1 MKKLTFLAALL
12 CASVMAFAQTPVRSA
27 YVTTELVD
35 FSKITLT
42 SSGGSGDPVMTK
54 DAENQTISIQLVGTP
69 GWQWGNQAWITLTN
83 VAESGLDTSLEYK
96 LSFTATA
103 SSTDC
108 GGVTLKFF
116 DNNQLFYTGDNYLS
130 FNAPYNFE
138 SEWITP
144 TASATNGSIVL
155 DFGWDPVQTITI
167 SNLSFLER
175 EVVTAIDNVETDVN
189 AQKVIENGQLVIIKN
204 GIRYNV
210 AGQEVR

>member
-12 CASVMAFAQTPVRSA
+12 CASVMAFAQSPVRSA
-27 YVTTELVD
+27 FVTTELVD
-35 FSKITLT
+35 FSKISLD
-42 SSGGSGDPVMTK
+42 SYCGNGNPVMTM
-54 DAENQTISIQLVGTP
+54 DAENQTISIQLVAQTS
-69 GWQWGNQAWITLTN
+69 WQWGNQAKITLTN
-83 VAESGLDTSLEYK
+83 VAESGLDLTSQYK

-116 DNNQLFYTGDNYLS
+116 DDNQLFYTGENYLS
-130 FNAPYNFE
+130 FNTPYNFE

-167 SNLSFLER
+167 SNLSFLEGD
-175 EVVTAIDNVETDVN
+175 VVAAIDNVETGVN

-204 GIRYNV
+204 GVRYNA